1 MRRRSFLALS
11 AAALATPAWSATTA
25 RFVTAASR
33 PDKSTWLVGLS
44 DSAEVLFQIPIP
56 SRGHAA
62 ATHPL
67 QAQAVAFARRP
78 GRFAVIL
85 DCLSGRETARLS
97 APEGRHFYGHGAFT
111 ADGRY
116 LLTTENDYDG
126 PDGRI
131 GIWDATAGYRRV
143 DEVPSGGIGPHE
155 IRRLPDGGFA
165 VANGGIQTHPDF
177 QRAKLNLPTM
187 QPNLTYLDP
196 LGGIV
201 EQVAPPAEL
210 HQNSIR
216 HIDVDRAG
224 RVVMALQWQG
234 DPRQPVPLAAS
245 HRRGESLRFHPHPDT
260 AKLRQYGGSVAVA
273 GDGSE
278 FAVTGPK
285 GDHIVYF
292 RGADAAP
299 SGGDTLPQASGVAQM
314 GDGLAITRTG
324 GLTLRRNGRM
334 FDLAGAEN
342 WTWDNHLVPI

>member
-111 ADGRY
+111 TDGRY

-143 DEVPSGGIGPHE
+143 DEVPSGGDRSARNPAPARWRFCRGQ
-155 IRRLPDGGFA
+155 RRYPDPPGFPARQAEPANHAAQSDLP
-165 VANGGIQTHPDF
+165 
-177 QRAKLNLPTM
+177 
-187 QPNLTYLDP
+187 
-196 LGGIV
+196 
-201 EQVAPPAEL
+201 
-210 HQNSIR
+210 
-216 HIDVDRAG
+216 
-224 RVVMALQWQG
+224 
-234 DPRQPVPLAAS
+234 
-245 HRRGESLRFHPHPDT
+245 
-260 AKLRQYGGSVAVA
+260 
-273 GDGSE
+273 
-278 FAVTGPK
+278 
-285 GDHIVYF
+285 
-292 RGADAAP
+292 
-299 SGGDTLPQASGVAQM
+299 
-314 GDGLAITRTG
+314 
-324 GLTLRRNGRM
+324 
-334 FDLAGAEN
+334 
-342 WTWDNHLVPI
+342 